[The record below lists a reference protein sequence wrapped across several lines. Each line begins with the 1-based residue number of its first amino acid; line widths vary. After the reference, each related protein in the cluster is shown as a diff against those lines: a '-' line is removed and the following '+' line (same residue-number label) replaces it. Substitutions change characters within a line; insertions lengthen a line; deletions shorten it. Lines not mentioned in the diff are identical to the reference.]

1 MDRVRV
7 AVQNPSRDNWTYH
20 AIRTPV
26 ERVVP
31 GVFRHKGVDHK
42 PVEDAFT
49 FSHGWRV
56 PIYSKWRPR
65 WLSRWLNERYNKRLV
80 KRQDKALSFLKKSG
94 ALDQYWHPE
103 PVLEPYN
110 ELTSQYTYRQ
120 IEIDLTKMADHI
132 VQSILQSH
140 DQVIALYNRRCDRV
154 IVGYDVAIKLM
165 DDPQF
170 MSFQVPPTFDR
181 PIARH
186 GRYGDLRIDNLWIQV
201 VPWFKGILVVPDV
214 DS

>member
-7 AVQNPSRDNWTYH
+7 AIQDTRDNWAYH
-20 AIRTPV
+20 AIKTPV

-31 GVFRHKGVDHK
+31 GVFRHKGIEHK
-42 PVEDAFT
+42 PVEGAYGVAT
-49 FSHGWRV
+49 VQRGIRR
-56 PIYSKWRPR
+56 SKWQPR
-65 WLSRWLNERYNKRLV
+65 WLSRWLNVRYNARLV
-80 KRQDKALSFLKKSG
+80 KRQENALSFLKGIG
-94 ALDQYWHPE
+94 ALSQYRHPE
-103 PVLEPYN
+103 PILEPYN
-110 ELTSQYTYRQ
+110 ELSSHYTYRQ

-140 DQVIALYNRRCDRV
+140 DQVIALYNRKCDRV

-181 PIARH
+181 PVARH

-201 VPWFKGILVVPDV
+201 VPWFKGILVVPD
-214 DS
+214 DDR